1 LLGGT
6 LKQALSADYGQLKV
20 LFAIQRMLLL
30 VASTRAGMVGASTFI
45 SLSFAEELAEL
56 SNYRVAALPLPL
68 PAPANGWTL
77 DKDTA
82 DCTTFYLTDMWQNI
96 MLRWTPLC
104 KPLKNAD

>member
-6 LKQALSADYGQLKV
+6 LKQALSADYGQLKA

-56 SNYRVAALPLPL
+56 SNYRVAALPLP
-68 PAPANGWTL
+68 APANGWTF

-82 DCTTFYLTDMWQNI
+82 DCTTFYVTDIWQNI
-96 MLRWTPLC
+96 MLRLTPLC
-104 KPLKNAD
+104 KPFKNAD